1 MNILITGGAGYIGS
15 HVVLTAIGKGHEVTV
30 FDDLSLGS
38 VNNIHEDAEF
48 IKGSTLS
55 ENDLISVMKNRSYD
69 AIIHLAAFKAAGE
82 SMINPMKYAKNNIIG
97 GINLI
102 NACEKF
108 SVDKFIFSSTAA
120 VYGMPK
126 YNPINEDHILN
137 PTSYYGYS
145 KLIIENNLDWFSKL
159 KGINYAALRYFNAAG
174 YDTKKRIKGK
184 EISPQNLIPL
194 VMENTIGVKNRLDI
208 YGNDYETDDGTGV
221 RDYIHVSDLAEAHIS
236 SLEYIDNNNKN
247 LIINLGT
254 GNGYS
259 VMDIVKKTE
268 AISSIKIKTN
278 ITKRR
283 FGDSDIVI
291 ANPDLAIKKIKWD
304 PKYSDLETIIR
315 STWEIYKYGEN

>member
-15 HVVLTAIGKGHEVTV
+15 HVVLAAIEKGYEVTV

-38 VNNIHEDAEF
+38 FNNIHKDAEF

-55 ENDLISVMKNRSYD
+55 EDDLISVMKIRPFD

-82 SMINPMKYAKNNIIG
+82 SMINPIKYAKNNIIG

-102 NACEKF
+102 NICEKF
-108 SVDKFIFSSTAA
+108 SVEKFIFSSSAA
-120 VYGMPK
+120 VYGIPK
-126 YNPINEDHILN
+126 SNPINENHILN

-145 KLIIENNLDWFSKL
+145 KLIIENNLDWFGKL
-159 KGINYAALRYFNAAG
+159 KGINYAVLRYFNAAG
-174 YDTKKRIKGK
+174 YDRKKRIKDK

-194 VMENTIGVKNRLDI
+194 VMENTIGVKKRLDI

-236 SLEYIDNNNKN
+236 SLEYIDNNKKN

-254 GNGYS
+254 GIGHS

-268 AISSIKIKTN
+268 EISSIKIKTN

-283 FGDSDIVI
+283 SGDSDIVI
-291 ANPDLAIKKIKWD
+291 ANPDLAVKKINWN
-304 PKYSDLETIIR
+304 PKYSDIETIIR
-315 STWEIYKYGEN
+315 STWEIYKHGVN